1 MKPNTVEPGTVG
13 VSSGPM
19 ETQDT
24 FIERRRVARTAGT
37 IGLDSDPLVIQV
49 RQQWRD
55 AQEVMQ
61 RMRERRAIDSLS
73 TTKV

>member
-1 MKPNTVEPGTVG
+1 
-13 VSSGPM
+13 M
-19 ETQDT
+19 ETQAV
-24 FIERRRVARTAGT
+24 FIERRRIARTAGT
-37 IGLDSDPLVIQV
+37 IGLDSDPLVMQV

-61 RMRERRAIDSLS
+61 RMRERRAADSLS

>member
-1 MKPNTVEPGTVG
+1 
-13 VSSGPM
+13 M
-19 ETQDT
+19 ETQNE
-24 FIERRRVARTAGT
+24 FIERRRTARTAAT
-37 IGLDSDPLVIQV
+37 VGLDSDPLVVQV

-61 RMRERRAIDSLS
+61 RMRDRRAADSLA